1 MANAVHIAKKAKG
14 GGSTHAVGLGDLR
27 VMILQDGDVWYAQ
40 GLEIDYLAQGSSQ
53 ALAQKSFERGLELTV
68 LEHLK
73 LFGNIHKLLKPA
85 QPETWKEFFQHATSE
100 QCKFSTFQ
108 THALK
113 VNFGETMLIAST
125 DRPKAKPGSRAKGKE
140 VVAKNPP
147 RKQSVLPFD
156 RIAYLACA

>member
-1 MANAVHIAKKAKG
+1 MANAVHIAKKAKD

-40 GLEIDYLAQGSSQ
+40 GLEIDYVAQGSTQ
-53 ALAQKSFERGLELTV
+53 ALAQRSFERGLELTV

-73 LFGNIHKLLKPA
+73 LFGNIQKLLKPA
-85 QPETWKEFFQHATSE
+85 QPETWVEFFQHATSE
-100 QCKFSTFQ
+100 QYKFSTFQ

-113 VNFGETMLIAST
+113 ENFGETMLIAST
-125 DRPKAKPGSRAKGKE
+125 DKPKAKPRSKAEAKK
-140 VVAKNPP
+140 PQ